1 MHGSFDGQG
10 ASKGSSAGVVT
21 EQRRPETA
29 WPEASTEDFKTACR
43 AASGALSLSP
53 KVLSPLSDSILA
65 EKTVVVLDDRV
76 TVADLGVQLVAGLS
90 LSLQPHRADGRA
102 IVSTVTAQDVLRAP
116 QQVRFR
122 GPQSLVSETASP
134 SEMHSEL
141 GLQFR
146 KLLSA
151 SHAVSSVPK
160 RSAART
166 HYPCISFYP
175 VATHPRATCFRAAS
189 CVRDR
194 DQRVLH
200 VCQSGRVFT
209 PGNCSI
215 AALTDARPLLC
226 VTVVTSA
233 MPRQP
238 RTSMGRLQRRRALC
252 LPSRPVAWDAPPPP
266 THLRPACVLLH
277 PCRFPDKK
285 RAERYYPEH

>member
-151 SHAVSSVPK
+151 SHPVSSVPK

-175 VATHPRATCFRAAS
+175 AATHPRATCFRAAS

-200 VCQSGRVFT
+200 VCQRAGLHTWELLHRCSHGRPT
-209 PGNCSI
+209 
-215 AALTDARPLLC
+215 AAVCHSCHLC
-226 VTVVTSA
+226 
-233 MPRQP
+233 
-238 RTSMGRLQRRRALC
+238 
-252 LPSRPVAWDAPPPP
+252 DAPPAADIHGSSAATPGAVPSEPACRVGRPPP
-266 THLRPACVLLH
+266 TLAASVCFASSVPVS
-277 PCRFPDKK
+277 
-285 RAERYYPEH
+285 